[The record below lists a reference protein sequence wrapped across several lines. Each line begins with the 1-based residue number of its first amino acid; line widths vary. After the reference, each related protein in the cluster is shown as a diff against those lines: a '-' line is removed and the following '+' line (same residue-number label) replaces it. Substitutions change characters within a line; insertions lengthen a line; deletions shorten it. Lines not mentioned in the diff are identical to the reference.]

1 MPETSVIHDLGYQR
15 YTGPRLGRAY
25 TFGTLYLH
33 SLRTAFG
40 LGRGVKAKLFS
51 WGIAGIIGAVG
62 LILTV
67 IEAQT
72 GEAQLT
78 SPEFVDQMAVLS
90 VMFLAVVGPELVCR
104 DQHTRTL
111 SLYFARPLR
120 RSDYAL
126 ARLGGLISALW
137 LVLAAPLLLM
147 FVGAA
152 LSTKKGAGEVADAAG
167 HLATGLAHAA
177 THAVLL
183 GSLSLLIASL
193 IRRRAVAAAA
203 IVGAFLAGAPIV
215 ALTEGLGGSAGTS
228 ELVSIVHPPTA
239 LSYLDAWLYS
249 SGNWGYNSAHHIA
262 NGPFL
267 AGYVLVATAASVALL
282 VTRYRKVSA

>member
-15 YTGPRLGRAY
+15 YAGPRLGRGYA
-25 TFGTLYLH
+25 FRTLYLH

-40 LGRGVKAKLFS
+40 LGRGVKAKLFA
-51 WGIAGIIGAVG
+51 WTIAGLIGAVG
-62 LILTV
+62 LIFTV

-72 GEAQLT
+72 GEAPLT
-78 SPEFVDQMAVLS
+78 DPQFVDQMAILS
-90 VMFLAVVGPELVCR
+90 VLFLAVVGPELVSR
-104 DQHTRTL
+104 DQHTRML

-147 FVGAA
+147 FAGAA
-152 LSTKKGAGEVADAAG
+152 LSTKKGAGGVADAAG
-167 HLATGLAHAA
+167 HLAMGLAHAA

-203 IVGAFLAGAPIV
+203 IAGAFLVGTPII
-215 ALTEGLGGSAGTS
+215 AFTEGLGASAGTS

-239 LSYLDAWLYS
+239 LSYLGAWLYS
-249 SGNWGYNSAHHIA
+249 GGNWDYDSHHHIA
-262 NGPFL
+262 NGPLL
-267 AGYVLVATAASVALL
+267 AGYVLVVTVVSVALL